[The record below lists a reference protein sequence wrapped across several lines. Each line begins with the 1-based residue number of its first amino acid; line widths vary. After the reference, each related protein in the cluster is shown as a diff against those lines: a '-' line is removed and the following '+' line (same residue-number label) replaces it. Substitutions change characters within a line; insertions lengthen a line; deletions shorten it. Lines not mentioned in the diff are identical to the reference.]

1 MKINML
7 NIRQLMVLVNMIMLL
22 LSSIYF
28 IWTLDAVALK
38 IMGTNIVLFAL
49 LVLIGAI
56 NDKII

>member
-1 MKINML
+1 ML
-7 NIRQLMVLVNMIMLL
+7 NIKEITALLVVNMIMLL

-56 NDKII
+56 ND